1 MPDTGLFDSAAVV
14 VEQPRRSWWRRYR
27 GPALTVATVEGTE
40 LARITFTDHSRS
52 LLTTSSGT
60 LVVRIDR
67 HTRFGQFGTVR
78 FRFTGAAGEEI
89 GAVTARGLVKTRH
102 LGLRTEGGR
111 PLLLTRPGQLYRE
124 WQLTE
129 TDPEE
134 VPAPVILGRVTVSTV
149 DAWIGLQRYLVETDP
164 GLDASERRTVVAA
177 VVCLHLLR
185 RPPGEGGAVG

>member
-1 MPDTGLFDSAAVV
+1 MPDTRLFDSAAVV

-40 LARITFTDHSRS
+40 LARVTFTDHSCS
-52 LLTTSSGT
+52 LLTTSSGG

-89 GAVTARGLVKTRH
+89 GAVTARGLVKTRQ
-102 LGLRTEGGR
+102 LVRTEGGR
-111 PLLLTRPGQLYRE
+111 PLLLTRLGQLYRE

-149 DAWIGLQRYLVETDP
+149 DALIGLQRYVVETDP
-164 GLDASERRTVVAA
+164 GLDASERRTVVAS

-185 RPPGEGGAVG
+185 RPPGEGSAVG